1 MKKICSAAVCAAMA
15 VFLSLPLTAATVGKV
30 ATNNTSLNVRSGAGT
45 GYSIVSSAPKN
56 SYLTVESEKDGWL
69 KVRYGA
75 NNYGWVSDDYI
86 TSVPSKSRYVTT
98 SYGKLNVRSGAGKG
112 YSIVTRLSRGTEVL
126 VISESGNWSK
136 IVYNGNKV
144 GWVSSEFLTS
154 AGSTGSGSA
163 SDNTTTPVS
172 GAVHLS
178 IPRYSQT
185 DSRWKYDYLGYS
197 SKTIGSSGCTTTCI
211 AMAETHLRGYTV
223 YPDAM
228 ENELSYSSGG
238 DLYWPNGYNAVFSK
252 DFSLILSELRAGRPV
267 LVGSKTYSGGQHW
280 VLVTGYNGGGL
291 KASSFII
298 NDPGASARTNLSQ
311 FFSAFPVFYKLVTV
325 RS

>member
-1 MKKICSAAVCAAMA
+1 MKKLYSAALCSALVLT
-15 VFLSLPLTAATVGKV
+15 LSLPFTAATVGKV
-30 ATNNTSLNVRSGAGT
+30 STNSTGLNVRSGAGT

-56 SYLTVESEKDGWL
+56 TYLTIESEKDGWL
-69 KVRYGA
+69 KVRYGE

-86 TSVPSKSRYVTT
+86 TDVPSKTRYVTT
-98 SYGKLNVRSGAGKG
+98 SYGKLNVRSGASKN
-112 YSIVTRLSRGTEVL
+112 YSVLTRLPKGTEVL
-126 VISESGNWSK
+126 VISESGGWSK
-136 IVYNGNKV
+136 IVYSGNKV

-154 AGSTGSGSA
+154 KASSSTSSE
-163 SDNTTTPVS
+163 
-172 GAVHLS
+172 AVYLS

-185 DSRWKYDYLGYS
+185 DSRWRYERLGNS
-197 SKTIGSSGCTTTCI
+197 SRTIGSSGCTTTCI
-211 AMAETHLRGYTV
+211 AMAETYLRGYTV
-223 YPDAM
+223 YPNAM
-228 ENELSYSSGG
+228 ENELSYSKSG
-238 DLYWPNGYNAVFSK
+238 DLYWPNGYNAIFSK
-252 DFSLILSELRAGRPV
+252 DFSAILSELRAGRPV

-298 NDPGASARTNLSQ
+298 NDPGTSARTNLSQ